1 MERFLKKMKTSVKIK
16 FYAEKEDGTIDTNP
30 EKSEITNNNM
40 RDIIHEDV
48 KIING
53 EDQEKEEV
61 QQRYKLYKE
70 MWF

>member
-1 MERFLKKMKTSVKIK
+1 
-16 FYAEKEDGTIDTNP
+16 
-30 EKSEITNNNM
+30 M

-53 EDQEKEEV
+53 EVQEKEEV
-61 QQRYKLYKE
+61 QQRYILYKE